1 MASVPFAGVGV
12 IATLVVTNTTLNLY
26 SFMGII
32 VLIGVVVNNA
42 IVLVDYANMLRNE
55 HGMNVR
61 EAVVESARR
70 RLRPILMTTLTTILA
85 LMPTAIASGSNAE
98 TQTPLARVVVGGMTV
113 STVVTLLVVPV
124 LYTTVEELLLWI
136 QRRRA
141 AATTPLAPEPHAP
154 EPE

>member
-1 MASVPFAGVGV
+1 
-12 IATLVVTNTTLNLY
+12 
-26 SFMGII
+26 
-32 VLIGVVVNNA
+32 
-42 IVLVDYANMLRNE
+42 
-55 HGMNVR
+55 MNVR

-141 AATTPLAPEPHAP
+141 VATTPLAPEPHAP

>member
-1 MASVPFAGVGV
+1 
-12 IATLVVTNTTLNLY
+12 
-26 SFMGII
+26 

-55 HGMNVR
+55 QGMNVR

-85 LMPTAIASGSNAE
+85 LMPTAIASGANAE

-113 STVVTLLVVPV
+113 STLVTLLVVPV
-124 LYTTVEELLLWI
+124 LYATVEELILWSK
-136 QRRRA
+136 RRRDGGTPSSLA
-141 AATTPLAPEPHAP
+141 AEMPTGE
-154 EPE
+154 

>member
-1 MASVPFAGVGV
+1 MVSVPFAGVGV
-12 IATLVVTNTTLNLY
+12 IGTLVLTGTTLNLY

-55 HGMNVR
+55 QGMNVR

-113 STVVTLLVVPV
+113 STLVTLLVPEGRRDRANGLVGIDH
-124 LYTTVEELLLWI
+124 LRLRY
-136 QRRRA
+136 QREVDVRSDRR
-141 AATTPLAPEPHAP
+141 PS
-154 EPE
+154 